1 MSQVILITGTSSGFG
16 SGAAKALAQRGH
28 KVYAA
33 MRQVDTRNHK
43 VADDLRA
50 FASKHEAALH
60 PVDLDVT
67 STTSVN
73 DAVGHVLAREG
84 HIDTVINNAGIMPVG
99 ISEGY
104 TIEQF
109 QQLLDTNVTGAL
121 RVNQAV
127 LPGMRKRRS
136 GLLVHVTSIAGRL
149 ASPFMA
155 LYNASKFALEG
166 MAEGMRYELSQLGV
180 DSIIIEP
187 GPFATNLFATAP
199 QPQRRE
205 IVASYGALQELVAGM
220 GHAFEGMF
228 ASAGDAVDPAQVVN
242 KMVELVELPA
252 GTRPLRTV
260 VGMDFGTVGV
270 NQATEPFRT
279 AGLEGLGLGHLD
291 RLVVSGR

>member
-33 MRQVDTRNHK
+33 MRQVHGKNRAI
-43 VADDLRA
+43 ADDLRA
-50 FASKHEAALH
+50 FAAKHDAVLH
-60 PVDLDVT
+60 PIDMDVT

-73 DAVGHVLAREG
+73 DAVSQVLAQAG

-109 QQLLDTNVTGAL
+109 QQLLDTNVTGVL

-127 LPGMRKRRS
+127 LPGMRSRRS

-149 ASPFMA
+149 ATPFMA
-155 LYNASKFALEG
+155 LYNASKYALEG
-166 MAEGMRYELSQLGV
+166 LAEGLRYEVSQLGV

-187 GPFATNLFATAP
+187 GPFATNLLAAAP

-205 IVASYGALQELVAGM
+205 IVASYGALQEMVAGM
-220 GHAFEGMF
+220 GQAFEGMF
-228 ASAGDAVDPAQVVN
+228 ASAPEAVDTAQVVS

-260 VGMDFGTVGV
+260 VGMDFGTVGI
-270 NQATEPFRT
+270 NQATEPFRL
-279 AGLEGLGLGHLD
+279 AGLAAMGMAHLD
-291 RLVVSGR
+291 QLVVKPR